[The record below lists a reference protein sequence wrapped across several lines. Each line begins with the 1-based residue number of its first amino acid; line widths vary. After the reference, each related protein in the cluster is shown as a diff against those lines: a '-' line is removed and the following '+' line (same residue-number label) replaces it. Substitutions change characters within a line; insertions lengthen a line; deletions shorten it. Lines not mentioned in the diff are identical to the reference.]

1 MKVACIGHV
10 EWLHFAHVEH
20 VPKPGE
26 IVHASEDWEEPA
38 GGGAMAAIQ
47 LARLADGA
55 TFFTALG
62 DDAYGH
68 AAQKRLEAAG
78 LRVHVAWRDEP
89 QRQAFTFLDDD
100 AERTITVMGDR
111 LVPAEHDDLP
121 WDELAEMDA
130 VYITGGDAGVLR
142 RARAAR
148 LVTATPRVGPP
159 LRESHVALDMLILSA
174 NDATEVQAAR
184 DLDPPPRLVVSTA
197 GAHGGE
203 WTAAEG
209 RTGHFEPA
217 ELPGKL
223 ADSYGA
229 GDCFAAGV
237 TFALAEGREIDD
249 ALAFGARCGARAMT
263 RHGGWGAEPR
273 S

>member
-10 EWLHFAHVEH
+10 EWLHFARVEH

-26 IVHASEDWEEPA
+26 IVHASETWEEPA

-62 DDAYGH
+62 DDAHGR
-68 AAQKRLEAAG
+68 AAAERLEAAG

-89 QRQAFTFLDDD
+89 QRQAFTFLDDNR
-100 AERTITVMGDR
+100 ERTITVMGDR
-111 LVPAEHDDLP
+111 LVPAAHDDLP

-130 VYITGGDAGVLR
+130 VYITGGDAGVLH

-148 LVTATPRVGPP
+148 LVTATPRVGPA
-159 LRESHVALDMLILSA
+159 LHESHVPLDVLILSA
-174 NDATEVQAAR
+174 DDATEVQAAR
-184 DLDPPPRLVVSTA
+184 DLDPPPRFVVSTA
-197 GAHGGE
+197 GAQGGE

-209 RTGHFEPA
+209 RTGHFEAA
-217 ELPGKL
+217 ELPAKP

-229 GDCFAAGV
+229 GDCFAAAV

-263 RHGGWGAEPR
+263 RAGGWGAET
-273 S
+273 